1 MDLVTSKNIGGIGA
15 LLVVI
20 GPLAGIVFSW
30 AGILAL
36 IGVIMVL
43 VAQKGLADYYNEGGI
58 FNNALYGFITTII
71 GSVAFVGTLIISV
84 LMALS
89 TVLPTDWANID
100 EWAATFT
107 ENFLDPSMIFTLLGA
122 IIAALIVLFIV
133 LVIAAIF
140 YRKSLNLT
148 ASKSGVG
155 MFGTAG
161 MLLLIGAILS
171 IILIGAIVIWIAFIL
186 LTVAFFSIKPTTK
199 SPTPPTSES

>member
-30 AGILAL
+30 AGILAF
-36 IGVIMVL
+36 IGIIMVL
-43 VAQKGLADYYNEGGI
+43 VAQKGLADYYSEGGI

-71 GSVAFVGTLIISV
+71 GGVAFVGTLIISV

-122 IIAALIVLFIV
+122 IIAALIVLFVV

-171 IILIGAIVIWIAFIL
+171 IILIGAIIIWIAFIL
-186 LTVAFFSIKPTTK
+186 LTVAFFSIKPMTK